1 MKLFTLASA
10 PLKMSAWR
18 FHSPPHLICTCTHS
32 HTHTTQCRCVLLS
45 FVSLHTSSC
54 NLSVHIQV
62 ISGDRRRQTEV
73 MGHRIGTTLENSLKQ
88 KWRRE
93 KVRCWANPSGW
104 RKRSVELK
112 LRISNQ
118 SWHLVDTVWNWGCVC
133 MEHICLFLSLHSVES
148 F

>member
-10 PLKMSAWR
+10 TLKMSAWR
-18 FHSPPHLICTCTHS
+18 FHSPPPPHMHMHS
-32 HTHTTQCRCVLLS
+32 LTHTQHSVVVCFCHLFPSTRPRA
-45 FVSLHTSSC
+45 

-73 MGHRIGTTLENSLKQ
+73 MRHRICTTLENSLKQ